1 MQLDPSLI
9 SRRSW
14 KPPEHGISKVNTYA
28 AFFDGK
34 TGIGILVWN
43 HLGTPFFARAIP
55 YLLHFSVDYKLPSIL
70 EGYVTESSISGPLFV
85 ESDSLK
91 TLIASTLMRKIF
103 LSLELCHYIS
113 LIIPIL
119 LPLLFRMSIG
129 LGITRPISL
138 EKLLLSQMYLWHRQ
152 EIYLLM

>member
-70 EGYVTESSISGPLFV
+70 EGYVTESSISDSLIKK
-85 ESDSLK
+85 SDSLK
-91 TLIASTLMRKIF
+91 TINNLNSNDEG
-103 LSLELCHYIS
+103 LSEFGVLSYYIS
-113 LIIPIL
+113 LIIFVL
-119 LPLLFRMSIG
+119 
-129 LGITRPISL
+129 
-138 EKLLLSQMYLWHRQ
+138 LLLSFGMF
-152 EIYLLM
+152 IGS